1 VYCQQQDCEA
11 IDQIINITKP
21 EKGGIPGYNI
31 YHVIETL
38 RIFKNKDVG
47 RPFLSSY
54 FNLGEASIK
63 TMLRR
68 LKENKLI
75 IQMGKRNKLTDK
87 GEKILKIFE
96 SKLKI
101 FESKLKIEGLEEC
114 EILIMEMEAPPKD
127 LTSIHEIRDEIISN
141 NCRMA
146 VIGFIE
152 NNSIGFPGLP
162 DYLQSELIRCSEE
175 FSNIVNR
182 GVIIITPKSCLQS
195 LYSFYVEII
204 KQCCLTTNIQN

>member
-1 VYCQQQDCEA
+1 
-11 IDQIINITKP
+11 
-21 EKGGIPGYNI
+21 
-31 YHVIETL
+31 L

-141 NCRMA
+141 NCKMA

-162 DYLQSELIRCSEE
+162 DYLQSELIRCSKE